1 MNAIRSALDGLDPR
15 VRYATLVV
23 LGFVLIAVLDYVV
36 FRDTALGALRLAGVV
51 MAASVVVRASRC
63 GPGRGAVLGTTRKRS
78 ERGRD
83 YHRAPTHVPACGCG
97 ACDETGADG
106 AAELGDHVRGIVTLG
121 FTEQVVRDG
130 GW

>member
-51 MAASVVVRASRC
+51 MAASVVVRAFQVRTWPWRS
-63 GPGRGAVLGTTRKRS
+63 PG
-78 ERGRD
+78 D
-83 YHRAPTHVPACGCG
+83 
-97 ACDETGADG
+97 DEETK
-106 AAELGDHVRGIVTLG
+106 
-121 FTEQVVRDG
+121 
-130 GW
+130 